1 MNSLLRHVRICVFE
15 FATEKRTYPT
25 LLNTMASRNSTSSR
39 CKYCHKDL
47 DSDSAVKRHIAA
59 TPGCKSNWEK
69 EFMSVPPNVKKNA
82 RKSTAHLDP
91 SQFSMDDTTNWD
103 NSHSFI
109 PDASPGPSKWA
120 RVEEVEDEDDVRHRL
135 NAKTG
140 RFAEVYPCPVGTPVG
155 EGKTKFERLFEEQ
168 EKRGESNWAPF
179 ASEEEWQLA
188 RWLSQRVGHKA
199 IDEYLK
205 LPIVC
210 F

>member
-1 MNSLLRHVRICVFE
+1 
-15 FATEKRTYPT
+15 
-25 LLNTMASRNSTSSR
+25 
-39 CKYCHKDL
+39 
-47 DSDSAVKRHIAA
+47 
-59 TPGCKSNWEK
+59 
-69 EFMSVPPNVKKNA
+69 MSVLPNVKKNTC
-82 RKSTAHLDP
+82 KSTTHLDP
-91 SQFSMDDTTNWD
+91 SQFPMDDTSNWD

-120 RVEEVEDEDDVRHRL
+120 CVEEVKDEDDLRCRL
-135 NAKTG
+135 NAKSG
-140 RFAEVYPCPVGTPVG
+140 QFSEVYPRPVSTPIG

-188 RWLSQRVGHKA
+188 RWLSQHVGHKA

-210 F
+210 FQFILLHYLSG